1 MLIGR
6 NQRMGH
12 LAARTGAFV
21 LVQGSAPVL
30 LQVLQL
36 GESWTI
42 HGSFVRQVRP
52 WKCTRTKATA
62 LR

>member
-6 NQRMGH
+6 NRRMGH
-12 LAARTGAFV
+12 LAAKIGASV